1 MTLSLDLIQRLVA
14 MALPKSVVFLSLSRS
29 LFLAL
34 FSLSVSLSLS
44 ISLFS
49 RFGLPLFLF
58 AAINSTPEPLA
69 NIDPLRLRPLPLIL
83 QRTPRAKRREIK
95 MEIQVGVVA
104 QVNILTWLF
113 HIFLKKIIVK
123 IIHIKGRNFT
133 EVIVTIAAG

>member
-1 MTLSLDLIQRLVA
+1 MNS
-14 MALPKSVVFLSLSRS
+14 
-29 LFLAL
+29 
-34 FSLSVSLSLS
+34 FSLQEQLCLTFCLKSSLLTWPR
-44 ISLFS
+44 IPN
-49 RFGLPLFLF
+49 RGGRKGVFLF